1 MFAIEHVI
9 IMIVM
14 VYLCLFDCEPFWVTT
29 YHRRKTYKMLKK
41 ASVPQ

>member
-9 IMIVM
+9 IVIVL
-14 VYLCLFDCEPFWVTT
+14 VYLRLFDCDPGWVTT

-41 ASVPQ
+41 QTQ